1 MGFSKNILKI
11 NIWGERD
18 TEQMKEEKTQKSD
31 RGQMKEEKRQKEC
44 SGESHCV
51 VCLAWLVD
59 SPVLP
64 SRSSISKQLPP
75 WSLRPRSKHQKAAS
89 IQNAQRK
96 PCR

>member
-1 MGFSKNILKI
+1 MFLKLFLKLTYGILKKNILKI

-59 SPVLP
+59 
-64 SRSSISKQLPP
+64 
-75 WSLRPRSKHQKAAS
+75 
-89 IQNAQRK
+89 
-96 PCR
+96 